1 MEYEYEGSI
10 YNIKKEPFGKQIFFC
25 VMQNPLTE
33 IYDARVLYGG
43 SVEIVQRKIQKQY
56 IKFEKEKQ
64 NYE

>member
-1 MEYEYEGSI
+1 MEFKHKGSI
-10 YNIKKEPFGKQIFFC
+10 YHIIKEPFGKQRFFC

>member
-10 YNIKKEPFGKQIFFC
+10 YHIKKEPFGNQRIFC
-25 VMQNPLTE
+25 VMQNPFTQ

>member
-1 MEYEYEGSI
+1 MEFKHKGSI
-10 YNIKKEPFGKQIFFC
+10 YRIIKEPFGKQRFLC
-25 VMQNPLTE
+25 VMQNPFTQ